1 MEITKWEYANSSTG
15 VAGDLN
21 KLGKD
26 GWEVVGGGDGALILK
41 RPCGKIQVREVPHK
55 EEK

>member
-1 MEITKWEYANSSTG
+1 MEITKWEYKK
-15 VAGDLN
+15 AGFSEKTLTE
-21 KLGKD
+21 LGKE
-26 GWEVVGGGDGALILK
+26 GWEAFAVDDVGTILK